1 MKIGVDASCWANK
14 RGYGRYAR
22 ELLRALLACDQQ
34 NIYRFFLDSETAQ
47 EVADL
52 PERAQTVVVKTSQAA
67 TRAAGAAG
75 RRSLRDM
82 WAMSR
87 AVQQRGRDLD
97 LFYFPSVYT
106 YFPLHTQAKVI
117 VTIHD
122 TIAEHYPR
130 LIFPNRRSH
139 LFWRLKVGLA
149 VRQAHLVITVSE
161 TARRE
166 IIKEFGLKE
175 EAVRVIA
182 DAVSDEFRPLGS
194 HPGTCQVLARY
205 GIGHGG
211 RFILYVGGISP
222 HKNLATLLDA
232 YASLLHGQGVR
243 DVKLVLVGDF
253 QKDVFYSAYQALH
266 ARVEREG
273 LSGQVVFTGFVP
285 DSDLVHLYNA
295 AEILVLPSF
304 DEGFGLPA
312 LEAMACGTPVVASR
326 AGALPEVIGQAG
338 LFFSPYVS
346 EELREHLQRL
356 LTDRRLRAEL
366 GCKGL
371 QRAREFTWERSAH
384 TALGI
389 FEELSGSRRK
399 SLLPALPHLSKK
411 GFR

>member
-34 NIYRFFLDSETAQ
+34 NLYRFFLDSETAQ
-47 EVADL
+47 EVTDL
-52 PERAQTVVVKTSQAA
+52 PEQAQTVIVKTSQAA

-87 AVQQRGRDLD
+87 AVQQGGRDLD

-106 YFPLHTQAKVI
+106 YFPLRTRARVI

-122 TIAEHYPR
+122 TIAEHYPQ
-130 LIFPNRRSH
+130 LIFPNRRSR

-175 EAVRVIA
+175 EAVRVVS
-182 DAVSDEFRPLGS
+182 DAVSGEFRPLGN
-194 HPGTCQVLARY
+194 HPEARQVLARY
-205 GIGHGG
+205 GIGHDE

-232 YASLLHGQGVR
+232 YASLLRGQGVR
-243 DVKLVLVGDF
+243 DVRLVLVGDF
-253 QKDVFYSAYQALH
+253 QKDVFYSAYQALRE
-266 ARVEREG
+266 RVEQDR
-273 LSGQVVFTGFVP
+273 LSGRVVFTGFVP

-295 AEILVLPSF
+295 AEMLVLPSF

-338 LFFSPYVS
+338 LFFNPYAP
-346 EELREHLQRL
+346 EELGEHLQRL
-356 LTDRRLRAEL
+356 LADHRLRAEL
-366 GCKGL
+366 GRKGL
-371 QRAREFTWERSAH
+371 QRAREFTWERSARV
-384 TALGI
+384 ALGI
-389 FEELSGSRRK
+389 FEELSGSRQQGLR
-399 SLLPALPHLSKK
+399 PALPHLSKK
-411 GFR
+411 GLR

>member
-34 NIYRFFLDSETAQ
+34 NTYRFFLDSETAQ
-47 EVADL
+47 EVTDL
-52 PERAQTVVVKTSQAA
+52 PERAQVIVVKTAQAA

-87 AVQQRGRDLD
+87 AVQREGRDLD

-106 YFPLHTQAKVI
+106 YFPLRTRAKVI

-122 TIAEHYPR
+122 TIAEHYPQ
-130 LIFPNRRSH
+130 LIFPNWRSR

-149 VRQAHLVITVSE
+149 VRQARLVVTVSE

-175 EAVRVIA
+175 EAVWVVP
-182 DAVSDEFRPLGS
+182 DAVSGDFRPLGS
-194 HPGTCQVLARY
+194 HPETRPVLARY
-205 GIGHGG
+205 DIGHAE

-232 YASLLHGQGVR
+232 YASLLHGQG
-243 DVKLVLVGDF
+243 DPEVKLALVGDF
-253 QKDVFYSAYQALH
+253 RKDVFYSAYQVLRT
-266 ARVEREG
+266 RVEQER
-273 LSGQVVFTGFVP
+273 LSGRVIFTGFVP

-295 AEILVLPSF
+295 AEMLVLPSF

-312 LEAMACGTPVVASR
+312 LEAMACGIPVVASR
-326 AGALPEVIGQAG
+326 AGALPEVVGQAG
-338 LFFSPYVS
+338 LFFSPYS
-346 EELREHLQRL
+346 PEELREHLQRL
-356 LTDRRLRAEL
+356 LADHQLRAEL
-366 GCKGL
+366 GRKGL
-371 QRAREFTWERSAH
+371 
-384 TALGI
+384 
-389 FEELSGSRRK
+389 
-399 SLLPALPHLSKK
+399 
-411 GFR
+411 